1 MKAAHT
7 VGIVAVILFCI
18 VVAFYNNAFSGVGYP
33 APGTQYNPPYVPRVP
48 VPSGPMPTGTFKMVD
63 NAYDALDIS
72 TALTIGS
79 GVDQS
84 FWAHR
89 SNWILLGAHGATGT
103 NVEIT
108 DADQG
113 YIYVM
118 MEPHSSSAY
127 LADTVRT
134 IAMNSRADS
143 AQFVDVDGDN
153 RKEIMIKWNM
163 ANVPAAASGYPSTTF
178 TGYYL
183 ADISASASLNMPTGF
198 LTTISTSKTTSLKTT
213 STSLMTSLS
222 TDSTVTTST
231 ASITTSTTLIS
242 TTITSMSTSTSTYT
256 DYSAAAKKSYFPV
269 YMTLGTVRTGV
280 AISKIEVK
288 CNTINSGKATFI
300 SINVPGKGLVLAS
313 NMAYSVTDTS
323 QIWSLNIGSDLSKCL
338 YWTYP
343 LNTFDKQDLTT
354 GIQTTLASGDV
365 IQWTISI
372 YMINY
377 AQTVVIASGTFTT
390 TTP

>member
-72 TALTIGS
+72 MALTIGS

-113 YIYVM
+113 YIYIM
-118 MEPHSSSAY
+118 MIPHSTSTYIPDIAKV
-127 LADTVRT
+127 L
-134 IAMNSRADS
+134 AMNARAVGS
-143 AQFVDVDGDN
+143 QFVDANGDN
-153 RKEIMIKWNM
+153 LKDIMIKWNM

-183 ADISASASLNMPTGF
+183 DEISASASITAGTAVTGA
-198 LTTISTSKTTSLKTT
+198 T
-213 STSLMTSLS
+213 
-222 TDSTVTTST
+222 T
-231 ASITTSTTLIS
+231 ASKI
-242 TTITSMSTSTSTYT
+242 
-256 DYSAAAKKSYFPV
+256 SYFAP
-269 YMTLGTVRTGV
+269 YMTMGTVKKGV
-280 AISKIEVK
+280 AVTKVEIK
-288 CNTINSGKATFI
+288 CNTTLPSKASLLSVNI
-300 SINVPGKGLVLAS
+300 PGKGSYQAS
-313 NMAYSVTDTS
+313 SAGYQLTDTY
-323 QIWSLNIGSDLSKCL
+323 QIWTYTLAADLSQAL
-338 YWTYP
+338 LWTYP
-343 LNTFDKQDLTT
+343 QNSFDKQDLTF
-354 GIQTTLASGDV
+354 GVQTTLVSGDIIV
-365 IQWTISI
+365 WTINI
-372 YMINY
+372 YMLNY
-377 AQTVVIASGTFTT
+377 AQTVVIATQTQNIT
-390 TTP
+390 YA

>member
-1 MKAAHT
+1 
-7 VGIVAVILFCI
+7 
-18 VVAFYNNAFSGVGYP
+18 
-33 APGTQYNPPYVPRVP
+33 
-48 VPSGPMPTGTFKMVD
+48 
-63 NAYDALDIS
+63 
-72 TALTIGS
+72 
-79 GVDQS
+79 
-84 FWAHR
+84 
-89 SNWILLGAHGATGT
+89 
-103 NVEIT
+103 
-108 DADQG
+108 
-113 YIYVM
+113 
-118 MEPHSSSAY
+118 
-127 LADTVRT
+127 
-134 IAMNSRADS
+134 
-143 AQFVDVDGDN
+143 
-153 RKEIMIKWNM
+153 
-163 ANVPAAASGYPSTTF
+163 
-178 TGYYL
+178 
-183 ADISASASLNMPTGF
+183 
-198 LTTISTSKTTSLKTT
+198 
-213 STSLMTSLS
+213 
-222 TDSTVTTST
+222 
-231 ASITTSTTLIS
+231 
-242 TTITSMSTSTSTYT
+242 
-256 DYSAAAKKSYFPV
+256 
-269 YMTLGTVRTGV
+269 MTLGTVRTGV